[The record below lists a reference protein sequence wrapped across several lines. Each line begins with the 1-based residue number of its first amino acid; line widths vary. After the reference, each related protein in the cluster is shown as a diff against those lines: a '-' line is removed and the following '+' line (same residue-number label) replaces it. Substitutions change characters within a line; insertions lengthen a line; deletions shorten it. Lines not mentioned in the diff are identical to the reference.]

1 MKKIFLIFLTVV
13 ACTTNP
19 YQNATPDKVAKF
31 KEVSLPFASGTKFTV
46 TMSPYHLKN
55 RHYSWNMDV
64 PFGTPVHAIESGI
77 VHSLWEPEGGGGCDR
92 SKYFNKGHSFRIL
105 HDDGT
110 VAQYL
115 HVAIKVK
122 KGDQI
127 KKGQFIAVTAL
138 SGVVCSPQLHLMV
151 YADARD
157 IGPSGRTIPLR
168 FIGIPGGLALPGHTG
183 IVP

>member
-1 MKKIFLIFLTVV
+1 MKKIIFVFLTL
-13 ACTTNP
+13 AGCTFNP
-19 YQNATPDKVAKF
+19 YQNASPDRIAQF

-77 VHSLWEPEGGGGCDR
+77 VHSVWEPEGGGGCDR
-92 SKYFNKGHSFRIL
+92 NKYLNKGHSLRII
-105 HDDGT
+105 HNDGT
-110 VAQYL
+110 IAQYL

-122 KGDQI
+122 KGDPI
-127 KKGQFIAVTAL
+127 KKGQLIALTAL

-151 YADARD
+151 YANERD
-157 IGPSGRTIPLR
+157 VGPSGKTIPLR
-168 FIGIPGGLALPGHTG
+168 FTGISGGIALPGYSG
-183 IVP
+183 VVP